1 MQPSRWDGRWACCS
15 PLEGRRTLVFF
26 RRASASRPSPVRART
41 RLCSLCTARTTGP
54 SPRMASSLAAAQLK
68 TAGFEVELDIEP
80 AVGHTISSAVAQKAL
95 AFPEDFRPRME
106 AVDQHGGFHS
116 MSDQQTSDSQARPRK
131 TISFTSTTNTSGQ
144 VGHQQRWTKWFMPGQ
159 LGARPVPT
167 KKVRGWW
174 HPPLDELRDAR
185 RNAKSRDRRKQRV
198 SEGASPT
205 E

>member
-1 MQPSRWDGRWACCS
+1 
-15 PLEGRRTLVFF
+15 
-26 RRASASRPSPVRART
+26 
-41 RLCSLCTARTTGP
+41 
-54 SPRMASSLAAAQLK
+54 MASSLAAAQLK